1 VLSLSFIGLLATFLM
16 QLLQAQLPLNPQAL
30 PDVAW
35 PLAFNTAVSFVTN
48 TNWQSYSGE
57 VTLGYFVQLFGLTVQ
72 NFLSAATGM
81 AVLLVV
87 ARALTRQKTNE
98 LGNFWVDIVRCTLYV
113 LLPLSGL
120 FALALVSQGVVQNFL
135 AYLNSASLEGA
146 THLLPMGPAASQIA
160 IKQLGTNGGGFFGA
174 NSAHPFENPT
184 ALSNFLQMLAILL
197 IPSSQI
203 YAFGIL
209 AKARKHAFV
218 LYMVMLVTLVGALL
232 VALWAEGQPNPALG
246 ISNLLEGKETRFGIG
261 GSVLWSVV
269 TTAASNGSV
278 NAALDSMSPL
288 ATAMSFLQLIL
299 GEVIF
304 GGVGA
309 GLYGMFL
316 FVLLTVFLAGLMVGR
331 TPEYLGKKLEAF
343 EMKWALFAIIGPS
356 ATILLLGAVAVV
368 ALPLISSGTA
378 NEGPHG
384 LSEIMYAFAS
394 TAQNNGSGLGGF
406 PTDSALINISL
417 GLAMLLGRFIVIFSV
432 LAICGAL
439 VEKTIIPPSQ
449 GTFSTDA
456 PIFAVLLFATI
467 FIIGALTFVPVMA
480 LSSIMEHFLMTAGR
494 TF

>member
-1 VLSLSFIGLLATFLM
+1 
-16 QLLQAQLPLNPQAL
+16 
-30 PDVAW
+30 
-35 PLAFNTAVSFVTN
+35 
-48 TNWQSYSGE
+48 
-57 VTLGYFVQLFGLTVQ
+57 
-72 NFLSAATGM
+72 
-81 AVLLVV
+81 
-87 ARALTRQKTNE
+87 
-98 LGNFWVDIVRCTLYV
+98 
-113 LLPLSGL
+113 
-120 FALALVSQGVVQNFL
+120 
-135 AYLNSASLEGA
+135 
-146 THLLPMGPAASQIA
+146 
-160 IKQLGTNGGGFFGA
+160 
-174 NSAHPFENPT
+174 
-184 ALSNFLQMLAILL
+184 
-197 IPSSQI
+197 
-203 YAFGIL
+203 
-209 AKARKHAFV
+209 
-218 LYMVMLVTLVGALL
+218 
-232 VALWAEGQPNPALG
+232 
-246 ISNLLEGKETRFGIG
+246 
-261 GSVLWSVV
+261 VLWSTL

-288 ATAMSFLQLIL
+288 AGAMAFLQLVL

-356 ATILLLGAVAVV
+356 AAILLLGAAAII
-368 ALPLISSGTA
+368 ALPLILSGTV
-378 NEGPHG
+378 NQGPHG

-394 TAQNNGSGLGGF
+394 TAQNNGSALGGF
-406 PTDSALINISL
+406 PVDSALLNIGL